1 MHRDLKPQNILVDA
15 SHSNVKV
22 ADFGLARSFLP
33 PFKAYTD
40 KVVTL
45 WYRAPELLLGVNSYS
60 TGIDMWSV
68 GCIFA
73 EMLTREPLFRAE
85 SEIGLL
91 HKVRAT
97 KAVPVRQQA
106 KQLGWCDSCLAAEC
120 AIPAWVWQRAKAAQQ
135 TQLACRRP
143 AVCKRAGQQRQH
155 AGSRPCTSQLPCL
168 QLNLAHACAACRS
181 LRRWEHPMITC
192 GRAWSGWR
200 TTGLTTRSGS
210 PRTGL
215 CWRRAWLVMLWASTC
230 CPPCSHM
237 TQRPASQQ
245 HRH

>member
-1 MHRDLKPQNILVDA
+1 MHCVMHRDLKPQNILVDA

-91 HKVRAT
+91 HKVRAAA
-97 KAVPVRQQA
+97 AVPA
-106 KQLGWCDSCLAAEC
+106 
-120 AIPAWVWQRAKAAQQ
+120 
-135 TQLACRRP
+135 
-143 AVCKRAGQQRQH
+143 QRQG
-155 AGSRPCTSQLPCL
+155 A
-168 QLNLAHACAACRS
+168 
-181 LRRWEHPMITC
+181 
-192 GRAWSGWR
+192 
-200 TTGLTTRSGS
+200 
-210 PRTGL
+210 
-215 CWRRAWLVMLWASTC
+215 
-230 CPPCSHM
+230 
-237 TQRPASQQ
+237 
-245 HRH
+245 

>member
-1 MHRDLKPQNILVDA
+1 MTLLLLLPVVVVLLPAQSFLHQILLAVNHAHMHCVMHRDLKPQNILVDA

-91 HKVRAT
+91 HKVRA
-97 KAVPVRQQA
+97 APRGAARQQA
-106 KQLGWCDSCLAAEC
+106 A
-120 AIPAWVWQRAKAAQQ
+120 
-135 TQLACRRP
+135 
-143 AVCKRAGQQRQH
+143 
-155 AGSRPCTSQLPCL
+155 
-168 QLNLAHACAACRS
+168 
-181 LRRWEHPMITC
+181 
-192 GRAWSGWR
+192 
-200 TTGLTTRSGS
+200 
-210 PRTGL
+210 
-215 CWRRAWLVMLWASTC
+215 
-230 CPPCSHM
+230 
-237 TQRPASQQ
+237 
-245 HRH
+245 

>member
-1 MHRDLKPQNILVDA
+1 MSPALTGSKHSVLTRSALCVPCAAHVAALPQSFLRQILLAVNHAHMHCVMHRDLKPQNILVDA

-45 WYRAPELLLGVNSYS
+45 WYRAPELLMGVNSYS

-91 HKVRAT
+91 HKVR
-97 KAVPVRQQA
+97 
-106 KQLGWCDSCLAAEC
+106 S
-120 AIPAWVWQRAKAAQQ
+120 
-135 TQLACRRP
+135 
-143 AVCKRAGQQRQH
+143 
-155 AGSRPCTSQLPCL
+155 
-168 QLNLAHACAACRS
+168 
-181 LRRWEHPMITC
+181 
-192 GRAWSGWR
+192 RAWSAC
-200 TTGLTTRSGS
+200 SGS
-210 PRTGL
+210 
-215 CWRRAWLVMLWASTC
+215 
-230 CPPCSHM
+230 
-237 TQRPASQQ
+237 
-245 HRH
+245 